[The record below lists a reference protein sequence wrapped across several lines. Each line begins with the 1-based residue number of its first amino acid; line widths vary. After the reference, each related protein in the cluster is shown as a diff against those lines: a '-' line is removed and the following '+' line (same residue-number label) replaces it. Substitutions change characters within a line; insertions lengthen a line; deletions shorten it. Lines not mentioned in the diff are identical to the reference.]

1 MVKTFRIG
9 EYAVGGVI
17 KATVKP
23 YKGRIHC
30 TINFQ
35 DYNTRENILTMQ
47 NQLGLSHSMEQIDSF
62 LEAHTSY
69 YYAQKVSEWI
79 QSSYLKQ
86 KP

>member
-1 MVKTFRIG
+1 MVKTFKIG

-47 NQLGLSHSMEQIDSF
+47 NQLGLSHSMEQVDSF
-62 LEAHTSY
+62 LGAHLTLLR
-69 YYAQKVSEWI
+69 SEGI
-79 QSSYLKQ
+79 
-86 KP
+86 